1 MPSEPCKALNKQGY
15 LFFSP
20 TSTAALKPCLW
31 CKRALAGGD
40 MCYKHQFYGIDSHRC
55 VQMTPTLKCNQ
66 RCLFCWRSFEH
77 EMVEVEEC
85 PPETILAGVH
95 KLQKQALAGYN
106 SVLGNTVTE
115 EKWKEALAPK
125 HVAISLS
132 GEPTLYSRLP
142 ELVDLFNANGYTTFV
157 VSNGT
162 NPDVLAKCRPF
173 QQYVSLDAPDIEIYE
188 KTCRPMGDADGYW
201 SRIQESLARL
211 STKRS
216 AVRITLV
223 AGHNDT
229 KPEGYA
235 RLLQDAGATFVEV
248 KGYMYLG
255 YSRNRLQRNN
265 MPEHAQVREFAER
278 IAASC
283 DYKIRDENP
292 LSRVICL
299 EREET

>member
-1 MPSEPCKALNKQGY
+1 MPSTPCDARKKQGY

-20 TSTAALKPCLW
+20 DSSAALKPCLW
-31 CKRALAGGD
+31 CKRALAGGE

-55 VQMTPTLKCNQ
+55 VQMTPTLRCNQ

-77 EMVEVEEC
+77 EVAEEEEC
-85 PPETILAGVH
+85 QPQIILEGVK
-95 KLQKQALAGYN
+95 KLQKKALAGYN
-106 SVLGNTVTE
+106 AILDNSVTNE
-115 EKWKEALAPK
+115 RWQEALNPK

-142 ELVDLFNANGYTTFV
+142 ELVDLFNGNGYTTFV

-162 NPDVLAKCRPF
+162 NPDILAKCRPF
-173 QQYVSLDAPDIEIYE
+173 QQYVSLDAPDSRTYK
-188 KTCRPMGDADGYW
+188 KTCRPDGDAEEFW
-201 SRIQESLARL
+201 NNIKESLSHLR
-211 STKRS
+211 TKRS

-223 AGHNDT
+223 SGLNDVG
-229 KPEGYA
+229 PEGYGK
-235 RLLQDAGATFVEV
+235 LLQDSGATFVEV

-265 MPEHAQVREFAER
+265 MPEHEQVRAFAER

-283 DYKIRDENP
+283 DYKVRDENP
-292 LSRVICL
+292 LSRVVCL
-299 EREET
+299 ERM

>member
-1 MPSEPCKALNKQGY
+1 MPSAPCDALRKQGY

-31 CKRALAGGD
+31 CKRALTGGD

-55 VQMTPTLKCNQ
+55 VQMTPTLRCNQ

-77 EMVEVEEC
+77 EMPEEEEC

-95 KLQKQALAGYN
+95 KLQKKALAGYN
-106 SVLGNTVTE
+106 AVLDNTVTDE
-115 EKWKEALAPK
+115 RWKEALVPK

-132 GEPTLYSRLP
+132 GEPTLYCRLP

-162 NPDVLAKCRPF
+162 NPDVLARCRPF
-173 QQYVSLDAPDIEIYE
+173 QQYVSLDAPDEETYE
-188 KTCRPMGDADGYW
+188 KTCRPMGDAGAYW
-201 SRIQESLARL
+201 ERIRESLNAL

-216 AVRITLV
+216 AVRITVV
-223 AGHNDT
+223 AGHNDIN
-229 KPEGYA
+229 PEGYA
-235 RLLQDAGATFVEV
+235 RILQDAGATFVEV

-265 MPEHAQVREFAER
+265 MPEHEHVRQFAAK

-292 LSRVICL
+292 QSRVVCL
-299 EREET
+299 ERE

>member
-1 MPSEPCKALNKQGY
+1 MPSGPCDALNRQGY

-20 TSTAALKPCLW
+20 NSSAALKPCLW
-31 CKRALAGGD
+31 CKRALTGGD

-77 EMVEVEEC
+77 EAVETEEC
-85 PPETILAGVH
+85 PPETILAGVR
-95 KLQKQALAGYN
+95 KLQKKALAGYN
-106 SVLGNTVTE
+106 AVLDNPVTVE
-115 EKWKEALAPK
+115 RWQEALNPK

-132 GEPTLYSRLP
+132 GEPTLYSKLP

-162 NPDVLAKCRPF
+162 NPEVIARCRPF
-173 QQYVSLDAPDIEIYE
+173 QQYVSLDAPDVEIYE
-188 KTCRPMGDADGYW
+188 KTCKPMGDAEAFWD
-201 SRIQESLARL
+201 RIQESLGHLRA
-211 STKRS
+211 KRS

-223 AGHNDT
+223 NGINDT
-229 KPEGYA
+229 GPEGYA
-235 RLLQDAGATFVEV
+235 RLLQDSGATYIEV

-265 MPEHAQVREFAER
+265 MPEHAQVRDFAER

-283 DYKIRDENP
+283 DYTIRDENP
-292 LSRVICL
+292 LSRVICM
-299 EREET
+299 ERV

>member
-1 MPSEPCKALNKQGY
+1 MPSAPCDALIKQGY

-20 TSTAALKPCLW
+20 KSSAALKPCLW
-31 CKRALAGGD
+31 CKRALTGGE

-77 EMVEVEEC
+77 ESVEAEEC
-85 PPETILAGVH
+85 PPETILAGMH
-95 KLQKQALAGYN
+95 KLQKKALAGYN
-106 SVLGNTVTE
+106 AVLDNTVTDE
-115 EKWKEALAPK
+115 RWQEALKPR

-142 ELVDLFNANGYTTFV
+142 ELVDLFNTNGYTTFV

-162 NPDVLAKCRPF
+162 NPDMIAQCRPF
-173 QQYVSLDAPDIEIYE
+173 QQYISLDAPDVEIYE
-188 KTCRPMGDADGYW
+188 KTCRPMGDAEAFWD
-201 SRIQESLARL
+201 RIRESLGHLRA
-211 STKRS
+211 KRS

-223 AGHNDT
+223 KGVNDT
-229 KPEGYA
+229 DTEGYA
-235 RLLQDAGATFVEV
+235 RLLQDAGATYIEV

-255 YSRNRLQRNN
+255 YSRNRLQRKN
-265 MPEHAQVREFAER
+265 MPEHAQVRGFAER

-292 LSRVICL
+292 LSRVVCM
-299 EREET
+299 ERA

>member
-1 MPSEPCKALNKQGY
+1 M
-15 LFFSP
+15 
-20 TSTAALKPCLW
+20 
-31 CKRALAGGD
+31 
-40 MCYKHQFYGIDSHRC
+40 
-55 VQMTPTLKCNQ
+55 
-66 RCLFCWRSFEH
+66 
-77 EMVEVEEC
+77 
-85 PPETILAGVH
+85 
-95 KLQKQALAGYN
+95 
-106 SVLGNTVTE
+106 
-115 EKWKEALAPK
+115 
-125 HVAISLS
+125 
-132 GEPTLYSRLP
+132 
-142 ELVDLFNANGYTTFV
+142 DLFNANGYTTFV

-162 NPDVLAKCRPF
+162 NPDMLARCRPF
-173 QQYVSLDAPDIEIYE
+173 QQYVSLDAPDVETYE

-201 SRIQESLARL
+201 DRIKESLGRL

-229 KPEGYA
+229 KPERYA

-265 MPEHAQVREFAER
+265 MPEHAQVRDFAER
-278 IAASC
+278 ITASC

-299 EREET
+299 ERE